1 MKIGYICNDCGREI
15 SSDEFDHR
23 ESIICPECGSYYARN
38 IPKAWCFPDINGQ
51 LQGPLCKDDIQNL
64 LDEGQIT
71 EQTEIL
77 NLDSSERRSF
87 AQWESLQWVKQLPP
101 ETSEDPPEKSAP
113 KLTECPQCSSMVSL
127 RATECPKCEA
137 VLKERCLVCSS
148 MIPIGSSLCPQCGD
162 PFPYQVAKTDTIIC
176 PNCCKERYT
185 ARDLCG
191 HCREP
196 LPDFLRETI
205 PHLLHCIFCNQTL
218 SEQAKECPHCKT
230 STSQPCQICG
240 KVVSCW
246 SQECP
251 ECGDPEPFGNHEG
264 VNHTAES
271 NGSPTETNNHDD
283 DKQEYYS
290 HQGVI
295 NPTHGGQISSKRTG
309 GSSSKEKSK
318 PLTSQD
324 QRPEKELG
332 LKWLMFWNYF
342 SLPSGAALGFVISF
356 KNPGI
361 AIIFAPLSIF
371 SIVLAIGLHRREAW
385 AWNFTAGYFVLSWF
399 ASVVIGVYTQGL
411 EDSVDVAAAAIN
423 FVLTGLLWIYPN
435 YVYWTKRKH
444 LFVN

>member
-127 RATECPKCEA
+127 RATKCPKCEA

-251 ECGDPEPFGNHEG
+251 ECGDPEPFN
-264 VNHTAES
+264 A
-271 NGSPTETNNHDD
+271 
-283 DKQEYYS
+283 
-290 HQGVI
+290 
-295 NPTHGGQISSKRTG
+295 G
-309 GSSSKEKSK
+309 GSIKNYEHLIDSLKNKVTTNLSNQADLKIRNKQFSWGSFGVAFLIAFLLNILLSAAVGVEPSKNIIWTVFWIYLTIESWKFWQWK
-318 PLTSQD
+318 ALLPYPLFLIVSFFSQ
-324 QRPEKELG
+324 
-332 LKWLMFWNYF
+332 F
-342 SLPSGAALGFVISF
+342 I
-356 KNPGI
+356 
-361 AIIFAPLSIF
+361 
-371 SIVLAIGLHRREAW
+371 LASTGTDR
-385 AWNFTAGYFVLSWF
+385 LSWGYI
-399 ASVVIGVYTQGL
+399 AVMLITNIGGL
-411 EDSVDVAAAAIN
+411 TI
-423 FVLTGLLWIYPN
+423 FYMLY
-435 YVYWTKRKH
+435 RKSQKET
-444 LFVN
+444 VC